1 MAGRTPARR
10 AHEEAVVILV
20 AIILKLLCKV
30 FKGIKGMGGI
40 KTLVVFFV
48 VVLYAIGFQM
58 GLNEDGIVPMG
69 GKVVG
74 EFCSVVCLEA
84 FNRAGEGLDEM
95 VYKQC
100 RRICAVFLIGFHI
113 TPSRIF
119 INGGILEKMLS
130 NDLAAHEVDRGNELY
145 INRDVL
151 P

>member
-1 MAGRTPARR
+1 M
-10 AHEEAVVILV
+10 
-20 AIILKLLCKV
+20 
-30 FKGIKGMGGI
+30 
-40 KTLVVFFV
+40 
-48 VVLYAIGFQM
+48 LYAIGFQM

>member
-1 MAGRTPARR
+1 
-10 AHEEAVVILV
+10 
-20 AIILKLLCKV
+20 
-30 FKGIKGMGGI
+30 MGGI

-119 INGGILEKMLS
+119 INGGILEKCFPMTL
-130 NDLAAHEVDRGNELY
+130 LLTR
-145 INRDVL
+145 
-151 P
+151 